1 MATGPGQ
8 ELDLTRLVA
17 IVLFL
22 IVGVIY
28 ARGFAHHYFFESARA
43 AQRAQH
49 GLETARASG
58 PLPPIATPAPGNP
71 LYERFQRVQQYM
83 QTGDEQAKR
92 WLIRDAKRRY
102 RAKHWLAIWGS
113 LAVASVSTII
123 VISAGLPMLLE
134 RRR

>member
-1 MATGPGQ
+1 MATSSGQ

-28 ARGFAHHYFFESARA
+28 ARGFARHCFLEPARA
-43 AQRAQH
+43 AQEAQH
-49 GLETARASG
+49 GLETARAGG
-58 PLPPIATPAPGNP
+58 PPPPIATPAPGTP

-102 RAKHWLAIWGS
+102 RAEHWLAIWGS
-113 LAVASVSTII
+113 LAVASVSIII
-123 VISAGLPMLLE
+123 VISTGLPMLLE
-134 RRR
+134 RRA